1 MIIFNNKEMSKFIY
15 GISDKTGSCPFYTT
29 FFEKESDALK
39 ELEKQVDYAHLEFGM
54 ENLKIEGSKVYEG
67 KKIVF
72 SVDRFILK

>member
-1 MIIFNNKEMSKFIY
+1 MSKFIY

-39 ELEKQVDYAHLEFGM
+39 ELEKQ
-54 ENLKIEGSKVYEG
+54 GSKVYEG

>member
-1 MIIFNNKEMSKFIY
+1 MSKFIY

-54 ENLKIEGSKVYEG
+54 ENL
-67 KKIVF
+67 
-72 SVDRFILK
+72 VDRFILK